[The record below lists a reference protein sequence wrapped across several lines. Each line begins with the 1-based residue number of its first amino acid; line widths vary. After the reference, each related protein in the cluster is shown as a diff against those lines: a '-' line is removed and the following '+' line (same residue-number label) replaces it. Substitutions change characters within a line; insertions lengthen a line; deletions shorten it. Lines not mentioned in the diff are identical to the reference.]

1 MKDIKTKQES
11 LDSNWEFVQEKI
23 NDIKSHENIDIKQIS
38 DMQRY
43 VEMQKNIAESSYHLE
58 AGRLLNGESS

>member
-23 NDIKSHENIDIKQIS
+23 NDIKSHRNIDIKQIS

-43 VEMQKNIAESSYHLE
+43 VEMQKNIAKSSYHLK
-58 AGRLLNGESS
+58 AGRLLNGEPS